1 MLPKEIARPFD
12 FTALHD
18 SFFEE
23 RHAIMAEQKLSPTE
37 WFREA
42 AEAHPYD
49 FYMWYNRLCEEEVG
63 RMSLH
68 PYTFKQKLAQI
79 ERMRKAAE

>member
-1 MLPKEIARPFD
+1 MASKEKARPFD
-12 FTALHD
+12 YSSWND
-18 SFFEE
+18 SFCEE
-23 RHAIMAEQKLSPTE
+23 QHSIVSEQKLSPAE
-37 WFREA
+37 WLRKA

-49 FYMWYNRLCEEEVG
+49 FYLWYNRLCEEEVG

-68 PYTFKQKLAQI
+68 PYSFKQKLAQI